1 MYGILNEMEKRIEED
16 MTMAEQEYKTLIYQK
31 DKEAPNIV
39 YITINRPEKKNAIS
53 IGPQEVTGEIQD
65 AMRRANDDD
74 EIKVVIIKGQGEH
87 FSAGFD
93 LSQVYRVYGGGP
105 GVRPSQSARLRID
118 DDHLMGMPGSI
129 LGCKKVTIAQI
140 KGWCIEAGMYIIE
153 SCDIAIATKNAKFAH
168 RGQRLAF
175 GGMPF
180 MPLELVMGHSKKI
193 TELLITGRT
202 ILAEEAELAGIITK
216 AVEPEDLEEEVYNL
230 AKAICLLPRDAIAVG
245 KLCRRH
251 AYDSLGATSLMSGIA
266 YHTLGTN
273 LTYGE
278 DEKESVF
285 IRDREKMGA
294 KDAFHKLHIAFEEAL
309 NKTKYFKSHG

>member
-1 MYGILNEMEKRIEED
+1 
-16 MTMAEQEYKTLIYQK
+16 MTMAEHEYKTLIYQK
-31 DKEAPNIV
+31 DKEVPHIV

-53 IGPQEVTGEIQD
+53 IGPQEVTGELQD
-65 AMRRANDDD
+65 AVRRADNDN
-74 EIKVVIIKGQGEH
+74 EVKVVIFKGQGEN

-93 LSQVYRVYGGGP
+93 LSQVYRVYGGTP
-105 GVRPSQSARLRID
+105 GVRPPQATRLRID
-118 DDHLMGMPGSI
+118 EDSVIGMPGSI

-140 KGWCIEAGMYIIE
+140 RGWCIEAGMYIIE
-153 SCDIAIATKNAKFAH
+153 SCDIAIASKDAKFAH

-180 MPLELVMGHSKKI
+180 MPLELIMGHSKKI

-202 ILAEEAELAGIITK
+202 IMAEEAELAGIITK
-216 AVEPEDLEEEVYNL
+216 SVEPEDLEEEVYNL
-230 AKAICLLPRDAIAVG
+230 AKAISLLPRDAIAIG

-251 AYDSLGATSLMSGIA
+251 AYDSMGATSLMSGIT

-278 DEKESVF
+278 DEKDRVF
-285 IRDREKMGA
+285 IRDREKMGPR
-294 KDAFHKLHIAFEEAL
+294 DAFHKLHIAFEQAL
-309 NKTKYFKSHG
+309 NKTKYFKSYDGD

>member
-1 MYGILNEMEKRIEED
+1 
-16 MTMAEQEYKTLIYQK
+16 MADQEYKTIIYQK
-31 DKEAPNIV
+31 DNEVPNIV

-53 IGPQEVTGEIQD
+53 IGPQGVTGEIQD
-65 AMRRANDDD
+65 AVRRANDDD
-74 EIKVVIIKGQGEH
+74 EVKVLIFKGQGEH

-93 LSQVYRVYGGGP
+93 LSQVYRVYGGTP
-105 GVRPSQSARLRID
+105 GVRPPQANRLGVD
-118 DDHLMGMPGSI
+118 DDHIIGMPGTI
-129 LGCKKVTIAQI
+129 LNCKKLTMAEIR
-140 KGWCIEAGMYIIE
+140 GWCIEAGMYIVE
-153 SCDIAIATKNAKFAH
+153 SCDIAIAANNAKFAH

-180 MPLELVMGHSKKI
+180 IPLELVMGHGKKI

-202 ILAEEAELAGIITK
+202 IMADEAELAGIITK
-216 AVEPEDLEEEVYNL
+216 SVEPEDLEGEVHQL

-245 KLCRRH
+245 KFSRRH
-251 AYDSLGATSLMSGIA
+251 AYESMSATGLMSGIT

-278 DEKESVF
+278 DEKERVF

-294 KDAFHKLHIAFEEAL
+294 RDAFHNLHIAFEEAL
-309 NKTKYFKSHG
+309 NKTKYFKSHGSD

>member
-1 MYGILNEMEKRIEED
+1 
-16 MTMAEQEYKTLIYQK
+16 MAEHEYKTLIYQK
-31 DKEAPNIV
+31 DKEVPNIL

-53 IGPQEVTGEIQD
+53 IGPQEVTGELQD
-65 AMRRANDDD
+65 AVRRADNDNDV
-74 EIKVVIIKGQGEH
+74 KVIIFKGQGEN
-87 FSAGFD
+87 FSVGFD
-93 LSQVYRVYGGGP
+93 LSQVYRVYGGAP
-105 GVRPSQSARLRID
+105 GVRPSQAARLRID
-118 DDHLMGMPGSI
+118 EDHLMGMPGFI

-140 KGWCIEAGMYIIE
+140 RGWCIEAGMFVIE
-153 SCDIAIATKNAKFAH
+153 SCDIAIAARDARFSH

-202 ILAEEAELAGIITK
+202 IMAEEAEQAGIITK
-216 AVEPEDLEEEVYNL
+216 AVEPGDLEEEVYNL
-230 AKAICLLPRDAIAVG
+230 AKAICLLPGDAIAVG
-245 KLCRRH
+245 KMSRRH
-251 AYDSLGATSLMSGIA
+251 AYDSLGATSLMPGIT

-278 DEKESVF
+278 DEKERVF

-294 KDAFHKLHIAFEEAL
+294 REAFHKLHSAFEEAL
-309 NKTKYFKSHG
+309 NKTKYFKSHSSD